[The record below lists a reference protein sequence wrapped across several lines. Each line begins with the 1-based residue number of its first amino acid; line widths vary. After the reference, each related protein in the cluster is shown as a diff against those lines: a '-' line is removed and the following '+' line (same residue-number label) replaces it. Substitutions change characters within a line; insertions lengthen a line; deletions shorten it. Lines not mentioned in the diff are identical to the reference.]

1 MIRRFFFYILF
12 FPLTAYYS
20 MAMGLMGFTKNRGY
34 WGERIGHLWTRK
46 LAWLTGV
53 KYEIDL
59 SALEPG
65 GHYVFMLN
73 HQSQLDIMIGYWL
86 LWKHKVRFL
95 AKKSLWSTP
104 VFGWA
109 MWGAQHIP
117 IDRSNRRAAMKSIEN
132 AVTVT
137 KAGVSPIVFPEGT
150 RAEDRSKLQEFKTG
164 GIILA
169 LKAGVPVAPVVIC
182 GMGDV
187 LPKGAWKLDPN
198 HVVRVKAL
206 APIDTSAYTLKD
218 RDQFCH
224 DLYEKMNNAYLE
236 LRRECE

>member
-1 MIRRFFFYILF
+1 MRKICFYILF
-12 FPLTAYYS
+12 FPLTIYYS
-20 MAMGLMGFTKNRGY
+20 LKMGVMGFSKNRGR
-34 WGERIGHLWTRK
+34 WGEKIGNSWTRK
-46 LAWLTGV
+46 LAWLTGA

-73 HQSQLDIMIGYWL
+73 HQSLLDIMIGYWL
-86 LWKHKVRFL
+86 LADHHVRFL
-95 AKKSLWSTP
+95 AKASLWRVP

-117 IDRSNRRAAMKSIEN
+117 IDRSNRRAAMKSIEQ

-150 RAEDRSKLQEFKTG
+150 RSGDLSKLQEFKTG

-169 LKAGVPVAPVVIC
+169 LKSGVPVAPVVLC
-182 GMGDV
+182 GMGEL
-187 LPKGAWKLDPN
+187 LPKDDWKLN
-198 HVVRVKAL
+198 NKHTIRVKAL
-206 APIDTSAYTLKD
+206 APIETSTYSLKD
-218 RDQFCH
+218 RDKFR
-224 DLYEKMNNAYLE
+224 DELYEKMNTAYLE
-236 LRRECE
+236 LRREGE